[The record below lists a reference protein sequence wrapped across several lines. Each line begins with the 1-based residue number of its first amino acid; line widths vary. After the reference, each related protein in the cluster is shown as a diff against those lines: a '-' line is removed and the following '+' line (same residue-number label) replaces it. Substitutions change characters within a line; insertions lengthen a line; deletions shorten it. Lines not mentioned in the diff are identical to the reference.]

1 MNLKKTKAIII
12 GLIFLA
18 TAGVSASTGENI
30 QDVNFRLLTI
40 ERRLDQMQYRIDG
53 IERDIQNQV
62 MSGRNESNSVLQ
74 TVLETQRQNL
84 SLAEQVVTMQKQM
97 LEMQKALDQ
106 LRESMEE
113 KTRKETKPPAKPGKP

>member
-1 MNLKKTKAIII
+1 MNLRKTPAIIFGI
-12 GLIFLA
+12 LLVLMIKV
-18 TAGVSASTGENI
+18 TASPNDNA
-30 QDVNFRLLTI
+30 QDINFRLLTI